1 MQKIMAE
8 ALLCFPLLQILPL
21 SHTLDSI
28 GIVTVREHLTKM
40 NLTIKKNHKTN
51 KKTKKK
57 EKPPTNY

>member
-1 MQKIMAE
+1 MAE

-40 NLTIKKNHKTN
+40 NLTTIKKNHKTN